1 MLFCSGEPF
10 LLPMDSSDRHDRFV
24 EQSSGLYLPPAHG
37 WVAGVD
43 EVGRGC
49 LFGAVVAAAVIL
61 TVDQARSLW
70 EQGLRDSK
78 RLSPA
83 QRLRLDQRIRI
94 EATQWQLGFASVAEI
109 DRLNILQAALLAMKR
124 SLLKLTPCPDECWI
138 DGNQKIPQL
147 ALSQKTIVGGDG
159 CCPSIAAASVLAK
172 VWRDQ
177 LMERLA
183 VRYPGYEIDRHKG
196 YATAQHRSALKTLGA
211 SDQHRRSFRLIKEI

>member
-1 MLFCSGEPF
+1 MEP
-10 LLPMDSSDRHDRFV
+10 SAS
-24 EQSSGLYLPPAHG
+24 LYLPPDQG

-49 LFGAVVAAAVIL
+49 LFGAVVAASVIL
-61 TVDQARSLW
+61 TADQARSLW

-124 SLLKLTPCPDECWI
+124 SILKLKPYPDECWI

-147 ALSQKTIVGGDG
+147 ALPQKTIVSGDA
-159 CCPSIAAASVLAK
+159 CCPAIAAASVLAK

-183 VRYPGYEIDRHKG
+183 VRYPGYELDRHKG

-211 SDQHRRSFRLIKEI
+211 SDQHRRSFRGVST